1 MHQHTSVYQHKGTC
15 LSPLVPAK
23 ACHMAKRRVRY
34 GTRCHMLGP
43 ESPEAVL
50 PDRAL
55 YLPTFSH
62 LLDCQKKDFCLARAR
77 ARALSLSLS
86 LSLSRFLS
94 HSLSSSRAHIRTQ
107 THSRIHLYKKVSACT
122 STQVY
127 ISVKCACNST
137 QVCIRAC
144 VCAFEPACV
153 YVRPRVREHT
163 HSTARNITDGRTDG
177 RTDG

>member
-1 MHQHTSVYQHKGTC
+1 MDIRGGYRFS
-15 LSPLVPAK
+15 SLVKQNKKAK
-23 ACHMAKRRVRY
+23 ICAVICFAGKKKLLFHIYTVIVKKFFRKRFR
-34 GTRCHMLGP
+34 
-43 ESPEAVL
+43 
-50 PDRAL
+50 L
-55 YLPTFSH
+55 YYS
-62 LLDCQKKDFCLARAR
+62 
-77 ARALSLSLS
+77 
-86 LSLSRFLS
+86 
-94 HSLSSSRAHIRTQ
+94 
-107 THSRIHLYKKVSACT
+107 HSRIHMYKKVSACT